1 MLGLAMAGLLS
12 LPSYGQGGVHQFPK
26 PFTPATA
33 FAAPAWAP
41 ETPSLVPS
49 AIDDKSKGVTIYACE
64 RMDASKKRSLIKF
77 KSKNPANFESIRY
90 YQYNDEVGSQMY
102 GLTCGASDGKYYY
115 GFFAY
120 DYTFSQMVKHF
131 SRIDLETGDTLHIR
145 SFSED
150 EQKAWYGNGYGGTL
164 RNALYDMAYDPSSD
178 TFFAVGYGWNEDGSV
193 GHSILYTID
202 VETGQYEK
210 VMDFDN
216 DIIYE
221 FCFDAHG
228 RMYVVRPK
236 WMTKKDDDGN
246 EVEYNGGTELAIY
259 DSDFQQISAHEIKD
273 ESNSAITLAQFG
285 SVSIDNNTGMVY
297 WLPALETGATRIFT
311 IDTEK
316 LTKKNCYTAVQHSS
330 FLPGNWFAG
339 LYMPYLAA
347 DKQTAAGQVKNL
359 NATPDAAG
367 ALSATLS
374 WTNPSKAWDGS
385 DLSALKEVRIYRK
398 KDGVATSDRI
408 TSKELLSSSVS
419 ELIATV
425 PADGKMGEAM
435 QYVDSKAKNGVSTYY
450 VVPSR
455 VSGELG
461 VPDSIRCCVGSDVP
475 AAPADVAIEKSG
487 DGLKISWSAPTDGLN
502 NGFIVAS
509 ELTYK
514 ITRLPDN
521 KVVAENLKATSF
533 VDNTLGDI
541 AKYSYL
547 IQACTKAGEGG
558 VAKTD
563 AVMAG
568 SALVPPVDL
577 LTDTQDK
584 ADLWTNY
591 MYGGLQFY
599 FVEWNQCLT
608 AYGSSSD
615 ISGTLF
621 SPALRLKGGKTYR
634 VAADFYENEMNC
646 SYDLKTTMGRTNE
659 NLDGATVLTDEPA
672 IECNGYER
680 SWIEDKFT
688 APEDGIYYY
697 GLSIATHQEYNSFR
711 LYGFKVEEIM
721 ENDMQATEIGD
732 VREAVAERDNTCTV
746 TVRNVGSKE
755 QTNYK
760 VRVLCDVDGKK
771 VVVGETTDVPAI
783 KPDATKKVQVKF
795 RPTVEGIFNFYG
807 EVVLKG
813 DANANNNVSD
823 PIELKV
829 LDKDNAVW
837 NKVVTSKKGESV
849 DTHGPVVY
857 WSTYDHT
864 EHIYYAK
871 EINGQAGDQ
880 IKRIGYVYSGN
891 SNLTDRTAESEV
903 KIYMGHTS
911 MKGFA
916 SGEDAMKPSDL
927 TLVYDGTMVL
937 EPGTDNMLTFTL
949 DTPFEYDPT
958 QNLVIVVD
966 RVGEVPK
973 EQRFCALFNVFSANS
988 SSGVNRSLSFSES
1001 YEHTIGKATP
1011 WESAA
1016 LLYLAVENSTG
1027 ITSTKVL
1034 GTQFSYDGNSGVLS
1048 FEDAVSK
1055 VAVYSVDGK
1064 LVKSA
1069 DVKGGQLY
1077 LGLAKGIYVVRLTAA
1092 DGKQSNVKLYVT
1104 K

>member
-1 MLGLAMAGLLS
+1 M
-12 LPSYGQGGVHQFPK
+12 
-26 PFTPATA
+26 
-33 FAAPAWAP
+33 
-41 ETPSLVPS
+41 
-49 AIDDKSKGVTIYACE
+49 
-64 RMDASKKRSLIKF
+64 
-77 KSKNPANFESIRY
+77 
-90 YQYNDEVGSQMY
+90 
-102 GLTCGASDGKYYY
+102 
-115 GFFAY
+115 
-120 DYTFSQMVKHF
+120 
-131 SRIDLETGDTLHIR
+131 
-145 SFSED
+145 
-150 EQKAWYGNGYGGTL
+150 
-164 RNALYDMAYDPSSD
+164 
-178 TFFAVGYGWNEDGSV
+178 
-193 GHSILYTID
+193 
-202 VETGQYEK
+202 
-210 VMDFDN
+210 
-216 DIIYE
+216 
-221 FCFDAHG
+221 
-228 RMYVVRPK
+228 
-236 WMTKKDDDGN
+236 
-246 EVEYNGGTELAIY
+246 
-259 DSDFQQISAHEIKD
+259 
-273 ESNSAITLAQFG
+273 
-285 SVSIDNNTGMVY
+285 
-297 WLPALETGATRIFT
+297 
-311 IDTEK
+311 
-316 LTKKNCYTAVQHSS
+316 
-330 FLPGNWFAG
+330 
-339 LYMPYLAA
+339 
-347 DKQTAAGQVKNL
+347 
-359 NATPDAAG
+359 
-367 ALSATLS
+367 
-374 WTNPSKAWDGS
+374 
-385 DLSALKEVRIYRK
+385 
-398 KDGVATSDRI
+398 
-408 TSKELLSSSVS
+408 
-419 ELIATV
+419 
-425 PADGKMGEAM
+425 
-435 QYVDSKAKNGVSTYY
+435 
-450 VVPSR
+450 
-455 VSGELG
+455 
-461 VPDSIRCCVGSDVP
+461 
-475 AAPADVAIEKSG
+475 
-487 DGLKISWSAPTDGLN
+487 
-502 NGFIVAS
+502 
-509 ELTYK
+509 
-514 ITRLPDN
+514 
-521 KVVAENLKATSF
+521 
-533 VDNTLGDI
+533 
-541 AKYSYL
+541 
-547 IQACTKAGEGG
+547 
-558 VAKTD
+558 
-563 AVMAG
+563 
-568 SALVPPVDL
+568 
-577 LTDTQDK
+577 
-584 ADLWTNY
+584 
-591 MYGGLQFY
+591 
-599 FVEWNQCLT
+599 
-608 AYGSSSD
+608 
-615 ISGTLF
+615 
-621 SPALRLKGGKTYR
+621 
-634 VAADFYENEMNC
+634 
-646 SYDLKTTMGRTNE
+646 
-659 NLDGATVLTDEPA
+659 LTDEPA

-807 EVVLKG
+807 EVVLEG

-837 NKVVTSKKGESV
+837 NKVVTSKKDESV

-973 EQRFCALFNVFSANS
+973 EQRFCALFNVFSANN